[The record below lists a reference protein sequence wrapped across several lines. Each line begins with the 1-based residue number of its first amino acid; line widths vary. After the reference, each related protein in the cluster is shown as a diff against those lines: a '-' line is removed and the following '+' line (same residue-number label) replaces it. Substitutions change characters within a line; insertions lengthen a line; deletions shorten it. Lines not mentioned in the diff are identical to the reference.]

1 MNKLAIVGSGPQTRE
16 LAPFDDPS
24 FDIWV
29 FNEAANSPWCK
40 RWDAVFQM
48 HPPELYQAHNT
59 KDPKHWEWLQQEHG
73 KPIYMQAVDPLVPDS
88 VPFPLENAIALS
100 GERYLTAT
108 ICMAIAL
115 GLLQGYKHIGVWGV
129 ELSVSE
135 YKYQVECLFYW
146 IGFAKGKLGADNF
159 ILHQLTHFGRPLL
172 QGLLYGYEGAFAFGK
187 EFFEERRD
195 VLDKEWMEQE
205 KKLKRLKDKL
215 AEAIH
220 EMKFDKVQTLAQ
232 EFNTL
237 ALQTGETS
245 GALAEAERYVGFG
258 DRYADRGG
266 FELAAATAQRE
277 GEAKKSEMLQTVG
290 KAEYVWNAWRQV
302 KTNDATQQ
310 LRHFIQVMGEQAYNA
325 GALLGMYK
333 ENASYIQ
340 KYDAMYQA
348 MGAPVNAV

>member
-1 MNKLAIVGSGPQTRE
+1 MRKLAIVGSGPLTRDN
-16 LAPFDDPS
+16 APWDDSS

-48 HPPELYQAHNT
+48 HPAELYQAHNT
-59 KDPKHWEWLQQEHG
+59 KDPKHWDWLQQEHG

-88 VPFPLENAIALS
+88 VPFPLENAIALT
-100 GERYLTAT
+100 GYRYLAAT
-108 ICMAIAL
+108 VADAVAL
-115 GLLQGYKHIGVWGV
+115 GILQEYDEIHMWGV
-129 ELSVSE
+129 ELSFTE
-135 YKYQVECLFYW
+135 YQYQAECIRFW
-146 IGFAKGKLGADNF
+146 AGFAKGRLGEKFQMHCAEHLF
-159 ILHQLTHFGRPLL
+159 EAP
-172 QGLLYGYEGAFAFGK
+172 LYGYEGSFSFGK

-195 VLDKEWMEQE
+195 DLDKQWMEQE
-205 KKLKRLKDKL
+205 KQLKRLKDKL
-215 AEAIH
+215 AEAIY
-220 EMKFDKVQTLAQ
+220 EMKFDKVQTIAQ

-266 FELAAATAQRE
+266 FEYAAAKSQRD
-277 GEAKKSEMLQTVG
+277 GEAKKVEMLQTVG
-290 KAEYVWNAWRQV
+290 VAQYIWNVWRQV
-302 KTNDATQQ
+302 KTNEATQQ
-310 LRHFIQVMGEQAYNA
+310 LRHFLQLMGEQAYNA

-333 ENASYIQ
+333 ENINYIQ

-348 MGAPVNAV
+348 MGAPVNAG